1 MRQKQGRRDVTETVT
16 YSNITSVSEMSLAST
31 VSSQDVGVQVRS
43 RSGRKQK
50 LDSMTSQTDSM
61 MSFDDDVTN
70 TLDNSFDSETS
81 DAYSLTS
88 TQAPS
93 VMSLASSMADGRPV
107 RKSTTQY
114 RIERSRQKYNK
125 RGNRSSSSMSAD
137 PEMSQVRYVTS

>member
-1 MRQKQGRRDVTETVT
+1 
-16 YSNITSVSEMSLAST
+16 
-31 VSSQDVGVQVRS
+31 
-43 RSGRKQK
+43 
-50 LDSMTSQTDSM
+50 M

-125 RGNRSSSSMSAD
+125 RANRSSSSMSAD